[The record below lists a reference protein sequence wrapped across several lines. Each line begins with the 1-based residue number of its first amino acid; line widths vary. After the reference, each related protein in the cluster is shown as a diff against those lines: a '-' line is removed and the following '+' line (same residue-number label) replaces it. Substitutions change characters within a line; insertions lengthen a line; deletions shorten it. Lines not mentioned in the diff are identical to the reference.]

1 MASLA
6 LTIVEIGLTIMI
18 FLLAFYM
25 IRSVDAYY
33 QSSTESMLH
42 MMNTLEDTLP
52 TNYEN
57 PYGNT
62 PNYTNPYDGVSD
74 LMSPVGLGLNA

>member
-1 MASLA
+1 MTNLA
-6 LTIVEIGLTIMI
+6 LTIIEIGLTILI

-33 QSSTESMLH
+33 QMSTESMLH

-52 TNYEN
+52 TNYAN
-57 PYGNT
+57 PYGIS
-62 PNYTNPYDGVSD
+62 NYTNPYDGVSD
-74 LMSPVGLGLNA
+74 LMSPVGLGLNP

>member
-1 MASLA
+1 MTNLA
-6 LTIVEIGLTIMI
+6 LTIIEIGLTIMI

-33 QSSTESMLH
+33 QMSTESMLH

-52 TNYEN
+52 TNYTDS
-57 PYGNT
+57 YGNAPT
-62 PNYTNPYDGVSD
+62 SLMHGLID
-74 LMSPVGLGLNA
+74 LTKS